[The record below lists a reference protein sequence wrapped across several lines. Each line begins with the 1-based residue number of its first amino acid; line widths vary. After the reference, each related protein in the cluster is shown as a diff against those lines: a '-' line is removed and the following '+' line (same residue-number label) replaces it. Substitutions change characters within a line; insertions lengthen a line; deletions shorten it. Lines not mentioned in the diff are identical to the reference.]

1 MEKLRE
7 KGLDKNTIVIFSS
20 DNGPHEEGGAD
31 PAFFNRDGLLRG
43 LKRSCLEGGI
53 RIPFI
58 VRWPA
63 HIKAGVRSDHQ
74 LAFYDIMPTLC
85 DLIGVRHYVKR
96 YTNPRKAIDYFDGL
110 SFAPLLK
117 GKPARQKEHDHLYWE
132 FHETDQIAVRKG
144 NWKLRVVKGNC
155 ELYDLATDLHED
167 HNVAALHP
175 DIVRRLKAI
184 IRQEHVESP
193 LFRVTLPA
201 GL

>member
-1 MEKLRE
+1 M
-7 KGLDKNTIVIFSS
+7 
-20 DNGPHEEGGAD
+20 
-31 PAFFNRDGLLRG
+31 
-43 LKRSCLEGGI
+43 
-53 RIPFI
+53 
-58 VRWPA
+58 
-63 HIKAGVRSDHQ
+63 
-74 LAFYDIMPTLC
+74 
-85 DLIGVRHYVKR
+85 
-96 YTNPRKAIDYFDGL
+96 
-110 SFAPLLK
+110 
-117 GKPARQKEHDHLYWE
+117 
-132 FHETDQIAVRKG
+132 RKG